1 MTLKSLGEA
10 EVIVNLNAHG
20 DAAQIGSL
28 HNYWISPDGKK
39 VAYSFLY
46 LEKGI
51 AVEVKDID
59 SQEPSVRL
67 TMQSCESLAWKS
79 DSKHLFYIQRGPDD
93 RCSNVTMYHPDRLP
107 DTATRLF
114 NGQSVR
120 LTLHSTKSYNF
131 LEHSTNA

>member
-1 MTLKSLGEA
+1 MPVPQHASDALGVCLDSSFPMTLKSLGEA

-67 TMQSCESLAWKS
+67 TMVEWA
-79 DSKHLFYIQRGPDD
+79 
-93 RCSNVTMYHPDRLP
+93 
-107 DTATRLF
+107 
-114 NGQSVR
+114 
-120 LTLHSTKSYNF
+120 
-131 LEHSTNA
+131 